1 MNIDRINKAMSNGL
15 VGVKKLQKK
24 TKSKKTGKN
33 RTNSS
38 VRSRI
43 ETIINEAI
51 ESDQV
56 NPAMVAKARELL
68 DSGELDSMKNVEAT
82 VKKILKYGF

>member
-24 TKSKKTGKN
+24 TKSKKTSPNK
-33 RTNSS
+33 TNSS
-38 VRSRI
+38 IRSRI
-43 ETIINEAI
+43 ETIISEAA
-51 ESDQV
+51 ESDQI
-56 NPAMVAKARELL
+56 NPVMVAKARELL
-68 DSGELDSMKNVEAT
+68 DSGELDSIENVEAT